1 MEIVSFYQ
9 GNINMF
15 KVTFVGQ
22 FAGKLKKIFLHFS
35 KTAAALFHHE
45 AFSFPQKPT
54 EKWVKNDTTNIVNS
68 RVDACLVKNYRYS
81 QFYIRLHIENYQI
94 MTQ

>member
-9 GNINMF
+9 DNINMA
-15 KVTFVGQ
+15 KVTFAGK

-54 EKWVKNDTTNIVNS
+54 EKWVKNTTNIVNS
-68 RVDACLVKNYRYS
+68 SVDACLVKNYRYS
-81 QFYIRLHIENYQI
+81 QFYIRPHIENYQI
-94 MTQ
+94 TTQ